1 MIVCVWYRFLFS
13 CFFFFKQKTAYEMRI
28 SDWSSDVCSS
38 DLFDLGISI
47 FMDSEEW
54 RPVLG
59 YEGYYE
65 VSSLGRVRSLP
76 RIRSAK
82 RRKGTQFTMRM
93 AGRVLVLCLNKS
105 GYLAGNMCI
114 EGQRKNFEVHRLVCK
129 AFHGPAPDGQQAA
142 HKDGVRT
149 NCYASN
155 LRWATPAS
163 NTADKYGHG
172 TILRGARH
180 PRAKLTPDGVR
191 HIRSSGRSSRV
202 MAEEFG
208 VSLSVIKA
216 VRSGQSW
223 KSVI

>member
-1 MIVCVWYRFLFS
+1 
-13 CFFFFKQKTAYEMRI
+13 
-28 SDWSSDVCSS
+28 
-38 DLFDLGISI
+38 
-47 FMDSEEW
+47 
-54 RPVLG
+54 
-59 YEGYYE
+59 
-65 VSSLGRVRSLP
+65 
-76 RIRSAK
+76 
-82 RRKGTQFTMRM
+82 MRM

-114 EGQRKNFEVHRLVCK
+114 EGQRKNFEVHRLVCE

-180 PRAKLTPDGVR
+180 PR
-191 HIRSSGRSSRV
+191 S
-202 MAEEFG
+202 EEHTSELQ
-208 VSLSVIKA
+208 SLMRTSYA
-216 VRSGQSW
+216 VF
-223 KSVI
+223 

>member
-1 MIVCVWYRFLFS
+1 
-13 CFFFFKQKTAYEMRI
+13 MRI

-38 DLFDLGISI
+38 DL
-47 FMDSEEW
+47 
-54 RPVLG
+54 
-59 YEGYYE
+59 
-65 VSSLGRVRSLP
+65 
-76 RIRSAK
+76 
-82 RRKGTQFTMRM
+82 
-93 AGRVLVLCLNKS
+93 
-105 GYLAGNMCI
+105 
-114 EGQRKNFEVHRLVCK
+114 
-129 AFHGPAPDGQQAA
+129 
-142 HKDGVRT
+142 KDGVRT

-223 KSVI
+223 KSVSSSEERRVGKECVSPGISRVSRYP

>member
-1 MIVCVWYRFLFS
+1 MSVDVV
-13 CFFFFKQKTAYEMRI
+13 FFFEQKTAYEMLI

-38 DLFDLGISI
+38 DL
-47 FMDSEEW
+47 
-54 RPVLG
+54 
-59 YEGYYE
+59 
-65 VSSLGRVRSLP
+65 
-76 RIRSAK
+76 
-82 RRKGTQFTMRM
+82 
-93 AGRVLVLCLNKS
+93 
-105 GYLAGNMCI
+105 MCI
-114 EGQRKNFEVHRLVCK
+114 EGQRKNFEVHRLVCE

-180 PRAKLTPDGVR
+180 PRAKLTPDGAR

-216 VRSGQSW
+216 GRSGQSW